1 MMGLEPRPILAAS
14 AAVFRGDDVLLV
26 KRGRPPGRGL
36 WSLPGGKVKFGE
48 TVRTAALR
56 ELREETGVEAEIK
69 GLAGIYEFVTA
80 DMHFAIACHACLW
93 CGGEVMAGSDALEA
107 IFIGRDELA
116 SFTLAPH
123 TSQAIAAARNILG
136 I

>member
-1 MMGLEPRPILAAS
+1 MAGLEPRPILAAS
-14 AAVFRGDDVLLV
+14 AVVFRGREVLMV
-26 KRGRPPGRGL
+26 KRGRPPGQDL

-56 ELREETGVEAEIK
+56 ELREETAVEAEIK
-69 GLAGIYEFVTA
+69 GLAGVYEIVTT
-80 DMHFAIACHACLW
+80 DMHFAIVCHACLW

-107 IFIGRDELA
+107 IFVGLDEIA
-116 SFTLAPH
+116 NFTLAPN
-123 TSQAIAAARNILG
+123 TSRAIAAARNILS